1 MKLFSVLFVTLF
13 AFSQAHFDLEKYASV
28 YRNKRAEYLEAKQE
42 LVLAEGPYLAA
53 RNAYIA
59 STAVLSN
66 AAIPD
71 TDADPHHVTEIG
83 ADDGIV
89 DHVDIDGPS
98 PIVHDHAHEHRR
110 LRAKPR
116 RLEDSNG
123 DSPAPEGGS
132 GGEPGDEGELPASE
146 EGTET
151 HDHEHAHYDN
161 FTGDHDGH
169 DHING
174 GPDAGDADAAVTGV
188 TQQSQFYEDYLSA
201 RTHWLDAKTRV
212 SNLEGPYLAARE
224 AYVFAAQT
232 YSNSLLPSGIGHLY
246 EPVFNEDNFRPHVH
260 IHTN

>member
-71 TDADPHHVTEIG
+71 TDADPHHVTQIS
-83 ADDGIV
+83 ADDGLV
-89 DHVDIDGPS
+89 DEVHVDDPPEITR
-98 PIVHDHAHEHRR
+98 RR
-110 LRAKPR
+110 LRAKA
-116 RLEDSNG
+116 LKSGNG
-123 DSPAPEGGS
+123 NETSPYP
-132 GGEPGDEGELPASE
+132 DDI
-146 EGTET
+146 
-151 HDHEHAHYDN
+151 DHEHDP
-161 FTGDHDGH
+161 DID
-169 DHING
+169 G
-174 GPDAGDADAAVTGV
+174 GPDAGNATAAETGV
-188 TQQSQFYEDYLSA
+188 SQQSQFYSDYLSA
-201 RTHWLDAKTRV
+201 RNHWLDAKTRV
-212 SNLEGPYLAARE
+212 ANLEGPYLAARE